1 MELKAAHTTQAIIVW
16 RSTPT
21 FLFQSGKKLC
31 RFKHLCLTKKAL
43 HRISP
48 WSVFLQRLLCSRL
61 EASLQDYYIIV
72 IVIIVIFITI
82 NITIII
88 ITAIVIDMV
97 IIMMLTNVERIN
109 SPFCSNGCLFLLPS
123 SQSQLVQLYQS
134 EHVHHNHHDHD
145 IGDDDDG
152 EDNPLGEDV
161 LVHLGGWSGQCQHL
175 PADIRDDKKLPMTKE
190 REWRRRR
197 TDKTW
202 CQRRRALRCE
212 LPSWTEGRGWQ
223 RHKARVQLSPG
234 FFPKGHYCDIYCDI
248 IVTLLCH
255 LLWHYCGSI
264 VSFIVTGVGK
274 DTRLQRNC
282 HLGFSFNDTLANYCW
297 ECFRWVSRRNNCNC
311 VSQKPSKYRRSSL
324 INSLDCSNTWNGPV
338 VEGLEEFVAAET
350 LVVTEGAPV
359 SSLERPG

>member
-1 MELKAAHTTQAIIVW
+1 MPLKAAHTTQAIILW

-21 FLFQSGKKLC
+21 FLFPSVKKLC
-31 RFKHLCLTKKAL
+31 RFKHLY
-43 HRISP
+43 RISP

-123 SQSQLVQLYQS
+123 SQSQLVQLDQS

-223 RHKARVQLSPG
+223 RHKAQVQLSPG
-234 FFPKGHYCDIYCDI
+234 FFQRVIIVTFIVTLLWHYCVIYCDI
-248 IVTLLCH
+248 IVAVLCH
-255 LLWHYCGSI
+255 LLWQGLAKTQGS
-264 VSFIVTGVGK
+264 SATVT
-274 DTRLQRNC
+274 
-282 HLGFSFNDTLANYCW
+282 
-297 ECFRWVSRRNNCNC
+297 WVSHLMTHLPIIVGNVLNGFQGETTAIVCHK
-311 VSQKPSKYRRSSL
+311 KPAN
-324 INSLDCSNTWNGPV
+324 I
-338 VEGLEEFVAAET
+338 EGHHW
-350 LVVTEGAPV
+350 
-359 SSLERPG
+359 